1 MKTLKELQERI
12 GLYKTYTFEKS
23 YGFIVWQLTSGENF
37 EILFISGEGHG
48 VELMKEW
55 VKYLKDNSILP
66 FNSIMVIR
74 QNANE
79 RAGIFYRKLG
89 FDEIEIPNLYKEQ
102 VAILST
108 VNFDTL
114 CRNLATL

>member
-12 GLYKTYTFEKS
+12 GRYKTYTFEKD

-37 EILFISGEGHG
+37 EILFISAEGHG
-48 VELMKEW
+48 IEIMRAWTE
-55 VKYLKDNSILP
+55 YLRENLILP

-74 QNANE
+74 QNSNE
-79 RAGIFYRKLG
+79 RAGAFYRKLG
-89 FDEIEIPNLYKEQ
+89 FDEVEVPNLYHGQ

-114 CRNLATL
+114 CRNLCKM